1 MANKKSAK
9 DIAFDKERAKFRHE
23 INEAQHDIRIL
34 SKTIE
39 KLSED
44 ISTLEKD
51 NERLSMENNTLRSA
65 LDIPVEDL
73 KLLIEEAKH
82 NHELHERILDLFS
95 LGEAIGFV
103 GGNNFRNELNLTID
117 DSRKF
122 CDRI

>member
-1 MANKKSAK
+1 MINKKSAK
-9 DIAFDKERAKFRHE
+9 DIAFDKERAKLKHQ

-73 KLLIEEAKH
+73 KLLIDDARRRLECRELLAFTSEAYKNITDEEK
-82 NHELHERILDLFS
+82 IIFS
-95 LGEAIGFV
+95 LAKLI
-103 GGNNFRNELNLTID
+103 
-117 DSRKF
+117 
-122 CDRI
+122 